1 MPTKKDLLTYSN
13 NSSKRLKCPFC
24 RDYFVPKSTKSI
36 YCCREH
42 KEKQQAIT
50 RKKERRKNSK
60 SNKDRIQKKFNLL
73 KKSSFGLFLFT
84 QIKRSGTVE
93 ILTGFNSQT
102 LKELHRIKRKATSF
116 SSLKDGV
123 SNEDYHLSHIFSA
136 KGNEKSIG
144 TIHPEN
150 LVITP
155 ANWNFKHRS
164 IATDGTGRSISKS
177 SLSPKWKVKKS
188 DSIAEVLGKAR
199 AYLGS
204 EFNKFIS
211 GAQFPSQKE
220 QLRKR
225 LIPLTKIPTN
235 ASLAFMKE
243 LAALHGVA
251 TFNLTSTA
259 ARVETVLKHELERL
273 NKTEHWT
280 YWLINQHC
288 LEHSFESETF
298 AKKELDTPKGHA
310 DFIVEQ
316 ALNLLH
322 DCPVSIVFEGKPAPD
337 YYAISYESKPS
348 VILLDDDAVS
358 PLDSFCVSMQRYRS
372 HSHLQA
378 FRFDTF

>member
-1 MPTKKDLLTYSN
+1 MPTKKVLLTYSN
-13 NSSKRLKCPFC
+13 NSSKRLICPFC
-24 RDYFVPKSTKSI
+24 RAYFVPKTKKSI

-73 KKSSFGLFLFT
+73 KKSSFGLYLVS
-84 QIKRSGTVE
+84 QIKRSETVE
-93 ILTGFNSQT
+93 ILRDFNSQT
-102 LKELHRIKRKATSF
+102 LHELCRIKRKATSF
-116 SSLKDGV
+116 GGFKDGKP
-123 SNEDYHLSHIFSA
+123 NETYHLSHIFSA
-136 KGNEKSIG
+136 KGNETLIG

-150 LVITP
+150 LVIAP
-155 ANWNFKHRS
+155 ADWNFKHKS
-164 IATDGTGRSISKS
+164 IATNSTGRSISKC

-199 AYLGS
+199 AYLGN

-211 GAQFPSQKE
+211 GAQFPTQKE
-220 QLRKR
+220 QLRKK
-225 LIPLTKIPTN
+225 LIPFTNIPTN
-235 ASLAFMKE
+235 ASLDLMKE

-251 TFNLTSTA
+251 TFNLTSNA
-259 ARVETVLKHELERL
+259 ARVETVLKHELERF
-273 NKTEHWT
+273 NKTDHWT

-288 LEHSFESETF
+288 LEHSFESVTF

-322 DCPVSIVFEGKPAPD
+322 DCSVSIVFEGKPAPD

-348 VILLDDDAVS
+348 VIHLDDDAVS
-358 PLDSFCVSMQRYRS
+358 PLDSFCVSMHRYRS